1 MAMIMTI
8 LLVGCSGQANRSDEE
23 VAKSAKTTHL
33 SPEQCN
39 TGAQI
44 DQAAA
49 MVGPDGSYLIQAGDE
64 LSVEFYL
71 SPEFNDQVTV
81 RPDGEITL
89 RVVGD
94 VKAAG
99 LTPAQLATYLDHA
112 YLSELRS
119 PDAVVHVKSMPS
131 RLVYVE
137 GQVNKPGSFPLDNG
151 MTVVQA
157 VSDAGGL
164 TDQAGKNAV
173 LIRRDMCGQPAGMK
187 VNLATAMQHPERGE
201 DVALMSRDVIV
212 VPRSG
217 IANLDLVVQ
226 QYIRGLLPIEPYLSF
241 PGPAL

>member
-1 MAMIMTI
+1 MAAIVTI
-8 LLVGCSGQANRSDEE
+8 FLSGCSGQADHSDEQ
-23 VAKSAKTTHL
+23 VAKDARTTHL

-44 DQAAA
+44 EEAAA
-49 MVGPDGSYLIQAGDE
+49 VVAPDGSYLIQPGDE

-81 RPDGEITL
+81 RPDGKITL

-94 VKAAG
+94 VKASG

-119 PDAVVHVKSMPS
+119 PDAVVHVKNMPS
-131 RLVYVE
+131 RQVYVE
-137 GQVNKPGSFPLDNG
+137 GQVNKPGSFPLDTG
-151 MTVVQA
+151 MTLVQA

-164 TDQAGKNAV
+164 TDDAGDNAI
-173 LIRRDMCGQPAGMK
+173 LIRRDVCGQPSGVK
-187 VNLATAMQHPERGE
+187 VNLATAMKHPERGE
-201 DVALMSRDVIV
+201 DVALMSRDVVV

-217 IANLDLVVQ
+217 IANVDLFVK
-226 QYIRGLLPIEPYLSF
+226 QYIQGLLPIPPYFSIA
-241 PGPAL
+241 GPAL